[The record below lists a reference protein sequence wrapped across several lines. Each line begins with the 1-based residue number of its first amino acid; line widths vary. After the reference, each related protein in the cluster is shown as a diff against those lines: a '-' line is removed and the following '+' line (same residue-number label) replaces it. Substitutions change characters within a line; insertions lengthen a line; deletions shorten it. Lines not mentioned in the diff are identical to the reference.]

1 MKKLISILLI
11 LSFCILVL
19 PSKIL
24 AQEETVSTVKAGL
37 TTESP
42 FYFLDRWIETIELFF
57 TPKEKKP
64 EKMLEFAEERLAE
77 IEEVADTVTPEE
89 LEVLGEQYQKELDEI
104 ERGEG
109 VSEEVKVKVRE
120 AREKHVQVLER
131 VKESAPEQAQ
141 PQLEQVVENAREKI
155 ENQGEPGEPNQR
167 DQDEDVVEEV
177 EEKSEEDN
185 NGNEDTNSNTKDT
198 NSEDEDTGNGNED
211 TDNDNGST
219 NVPTS
224 EVDQE
229 VNPGR

>member
-1 MKKLISILLI
+1 MKKLVSILLI

-19 PSKIL
+19 PSKTL
-24 AQEETVSTVKAGL
+24 AQEETVTTVKAGL

-57 TPKEKKP
+57 TPEEKKA

-77 IEEVADTVTPEE
+77 MEEVVDIVAPEE

-104 ERGEG
+104 EKGEG
-109 VSEEVKVKVRE
+109 VSEEVKEKVRE
-120 AREKHVQVLER
+120 AREKHIQVLER
-131 VKESAPEQAQ
+131 VKENAPEQAQ
-141 PQLEQVVENAREKI
+141 PKLEQVVENAREKI

-198 NSEDEDTGNGNED
+198 NSEDEDTGNDNED